1 SPKCDHYYSAAL
13 RASRRCVGFYPA
25 VATGPSPPGIQ
36 TFHGHG
42 NKRGNVT
49 ASFRRISTRSP
60 HRHDRDSECGA
71 YSRRWDPKRTRKC
84 FRPPAPGTAPRS
96 ARKPGVLISH
106 QTAEAVSVL
115 LRLYRTL
122 RCFEAMIEK
131 DTRRQKGRPPRS
143 DGAAGQKKEALF
155 STRRYRPN
163 ARRAALSKTDRAQS
177 VYWLPALRAAWRIA
191 RFSPARNRTLIN
203 SPR

>member
-1 SPKCDHYYSAAL
+1 MTATQNAA
-13 RASRRCVGFYPA
+13 R
-25 VATGPSPPGIQ
+25 IQ
-36 TFHGHG
+36 GDG
-42 NKRGNVT
+42 
-49 ASFRRISTRSP
+49 TRNELANAFAP
-60 HRHDRDSECGA
+60 L
-71 YSRRWDPKRTRKC
+71 
-84 FRPPAPGTAPRS
+84 PPAPPPGRRENRESSFPTKQPKRS
-96 ARKPGVLISH
+96 RCCF
-106 QTAEAVSVL
+106 VSTG
-115 LRLYRTL
+115 TL